1 MWNAFLT
8 RWARSRAAS
17 PSRGHNSITSRQS
30 TLPPSRSGA
39 ASSRISLSGSD
50 SIWQSLLRWMPGDS
64 DPWGASQP
72 PSPASTENLAKARAE
87 FQACM
92 AGLYSPPADSS
103 AEPDTPPPVDSVREL
118 QRSIRRARSLRD
130 LWHLRTWLYTE
141 VARQFSQHEA
151 EQRLQRL
158 DALFQG
164 KASQALNAE
173 QQRLLTQAQARIQAK
188 LQAQAHSE
196 TLARIREARS
206 AAKVQTAQNSN
217 TPQALAADTVAAA
230 LPEPCATH

>member
-30 TLPPSRSGA
+30 TLPPTRSGA

-103 AEPDTPPPVDSVREL
+103 AEPDTPPPVDTVREL

-173 QQRLLTQAQARIQAK
+173 QQHLLTQAQARIQAK

-206 AAKVQTAQNSN
+206 ATKVQTAQNSN

>member
-17 PSRGHNSITSRQS
+17 PSRGQHNSIASRQS
-30 TLPPSRSGA
+30 TLPPTRSGA
-39 ASSRISLSGSD
+39 ASSRISLSGND
-50 SIWQSLLRWMPGDS
+50 SIWQSLLRWIPGDS

-72 PSPASTENLAKARAE
+72 PSPAATQNLASARAE

-92 AGLYSPPADSS
+92 AGLDSPPAASG
-103 AEPDTPPPVDSVREL
+103 AEPGTPAQVDSVREL

-164 KASQALNAE
+164 SSSQPLNAE
-173 QQRLLTQAQARIQAK
+173 QQRLLAQTQARVQAK
-188 LQAQAHSE
+188 LQAQAHAE
-196 TLARIREARS
+196 TLARMRQARRAQKDSKAQS
-206 AAKVQTAQNSN
+206 A
-217 TPQALAADTVAAA
+217 QALSADTLVAT
-230 LPEPCATH
+230 LSEPCTAH

>member
-17 PSRGHNSITSRQS
+17 PSRGQHNSIASRQS
-30 TLPPSRSGA
+30 TLPPTRSGA
-39 ASSRISLSGSD
+39 ASSRISLSGND
-50 SIWQSLLRWMPGDS
+50 SIWQSLLRWIPGDS

-72 PSPASTENLAKARAE
+72 PSPAASQNLASARAE

-92 AGLYSPPADSS
+92 AGLYSPPAASG
-103 AEPDTPPPVDSVREL
+103 AEPGTPPQVDSVREL

-164 KASQALNAE
+164 GSSQPLNAE
-173 QQRLLTQAQARIQAK
+173 QQRLLAQTQARVQAK
-188 LQAQAHSE
+188 LQAQAHAE
-196 TLARIREARS
+196 TLARMRQARRAQKDSKAQS
-206 AAKVQTAQNSN
+206 A
-217 TPQALAADTVAAA
+217 QALSADTFVAT
-230 LPEPCATH
+230 LSEPCTAH

>member
-17 PSRGHNSITSRQS
+17 PSRGQHNSIASRQS
-30 TLPPSRSGA
+30 TLPPTRSGA
-39 ASSRISLSGSD
+39 ASSRISLSGND
-50 SIWQSLLRWMPGDS
+50 SIWQSLLRWIPGDS

-72 PSPASTENLAKARAE
+72 PSPAASQNLASARAE

-92 AGLYSPPADSS
+92 AGLYSPPAASG
-103 AEPDTPPPVDSVREL
+103 AEPGTPPQVDSVREL

-164 KASQALNAE
+164 GSSQPLNAK
-173 QQRLLTQAQARIQAK
+173 QQRLLAQTQARVQAK
-188 LQAQAHSE
+188 LQAQAHAE
-196 TLARIREARS
+196 TLARMRQARS
-206 AAKVQTAQNSN
+206 AQKDSKAQSA
-217 TPQALAADTVAAA
+217 QALSADTLVAT
-230 LPEPCATH
+230 LSEPCTAH